1 MYNDSLR
8 SKFNISCV
16 CFREHEKKENG
27 RDNKRSFSGDYE
39 EDEDLDRK
47 TKDQEHKQPIV
58 QKDPFDDTP
67 DKDGKDER
75 VAHPR

>member
-1 MYNDSLR
+1 L
-8 SKFNISCV
+8 
-16 CFREHEKKENG
+16 REHEKKENG